1 MRNMVEKTCGN
12 CTHSL
17 KIYMGV
23 RCGQIDFE
31 MPDGLEDAIIKPDA
45 SAIEM
50 CGEEYWE
57 QKS

>member
-1 MRNMVEKTCGN
+1 MVEKTCGN

-45 SAIEM
+45 PAIEM